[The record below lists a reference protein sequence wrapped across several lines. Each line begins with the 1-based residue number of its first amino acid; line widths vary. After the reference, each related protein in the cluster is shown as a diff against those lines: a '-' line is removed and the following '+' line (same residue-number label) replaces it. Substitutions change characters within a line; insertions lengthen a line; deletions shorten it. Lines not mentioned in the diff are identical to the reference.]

1 MEQEQIFIQVA
12 ADCKIKE
19 KTKCKVVI
27 IGDYGVGK
35 TNLIKKFVEGKF
47 SKDSIQNLGTEFLT
61 QTYLI
66 NNEVIRVEFW
76 DTAAQEKFRNLSA
89 NYYKGAKA
97 AFIVYD
103 VTNQSSFDNVNKWLK
118 EVIGKT
124 STDIKIMVIGN
135 KADLQ
140 DKKVVTPLMM
150 QEKAIS
156 LSVMVTET
164 SALDGTN
171 VNETFYQLLRELY
184 KTTISQ
190 KVKEGGVGIS
200 SGGSGVFCYYK

>member
-1 MEQEQIFIQVA
+1 MQI
-12 ADCKIKE
+12 
-19 KTKCKVVI
+19 VI